1 MSPYVD
7 ESTLKSVIKLKQSDF
22 KIISLNCQSLYAKID
37 NLKIFLR
44 NLDNQHVSI
53 DAICLQE
60 SWLSD
65 HSDLSLLELDGYQL
79 ISVAKHCSAHSGLVI
94 YLNNKYQYK
103 VLNIHEQSNLWDGQF
118 VKISGILHNK
128 SITVGNI
135 YRPPNDI
142 KENYKTFYEELTQ
155 TLATLNKS
163 RLEVI
168 IAGDINIDLLKINT
182 NLYANDFFHTLV
194 AQSFIPKIT
203 LPTRFS
209 ELRCTL
215 IDNFIC
221 KLSPAILDS
230 SAAIFTNKIS
240 DHQLYILAVPNLSSM
255 NKTPK
260 YTKMLSTANSIP
272 NFVADICKAN
282 ILTKLNPEIFAN
294 PNENYN
300 TLEKLIVLNI
310 NKHFPTRRV
319 KYNKY
324 QHKKSTWITK
334 GILHSIKFRDNLYRE
349 LKQTCPNS
357 DIFKIKKINLATYNK
372 ILKRNILIAKQ
383 MHYQSK
389 FHKYKND
396 IKGTWGVIRYI
407 LNKTHGKKDYPAQF
421 NLNGAHES
429 DRTLVANSFNQYFTN
444 IGKKLAN
451 KITNP
456 VGKSHKDYLNFPC
469 QTRFNFTIVDE
480 NAVTKI
486 IEALKTKSSCG
497 DDGLSTKLLKRT
509 VQAC

>member
-1 MSPYVD
+1 M
-7 ESTLKSVIKLKQSDF
+7 
-22 KIISLNCQSLYAKID
+22 
-37 NLKIFLR
+37 
-44 NLDNQHVSI
+44 
-53 DAICLQE
+53 
-60 SWLSD
+60 
-65 HSDLSLLELDGYQL
+65 
-79 ISVAKHCSAHSGLVI
+79 
-94 YLNNKYQYK
+94 
-103 VLNIHEQSNLWDGQF
+103 LNIHEQSNLWDGQF

-128 SITVGNI
+128 SITLGNI

-194 AQSFIPKIT
+194 AQSLIPKIT

-240 DHQLYILAVPNLSSM
+240 DHQLDILAVPNLSSM

-300 TLEKLIVLNI
+300 TNRTE
-310 NKHFPTRRV
+310 
-319 KYNKY
+319 
-324 QHKKSTWITK
+324 
-334 GILHSIKFRDNLYRE
+334 
-349 LKQTCPNS
+349 
-357 DIFKIKKINLATYNK
+357 
-372 ILKRNILIAKQ
+372 
-383 MHYQSK
+383 
-389 FHKYKND
+389 YK
-396 IKGTWGVIRYI
+396 
-407 LNKTHGKKDYPAQF
+407 
-421 NLNGAHES
+421 
-429 DRTLVANSFNQYFTN
+429 
-444 IGKKLAN
+444 
-451 KITNP
+451 
-456 VGKSHKDYLNFPC
+456 
-469 QTRFNFTIVDE
+469 
-480 NAVTKI
+480 
-486 IEALKTKSSCG
+486 
-497 DDGLSTKLLKRT
+497 
-509 VQAC
+509 

>member
-1 MSPYVD
+1 M
-7 ESTLKSVIKLKQSDF
+7 
-22 KIISLNCQSLYAKID
+22 
-37 NLKIFLR
+37 
-44 NLDNQHVSI
+44 DNQHVSI

-128 SITVGNI
+128 SITLGNI

-142 KENYKTFYEELTQ
+142 KENYKTCYEELTQ

-357 DIFKIKKINLATYNK
+357 DIF
-372 ILKRNILIAKQ
+372 
-383 MHYQSK
+383 
-389 FHKYKND
+389 
-396 IKGTWGVIRYI
+396 
-407 LNKTHGKKDYPAQF
+407 
-421 NLNGAHES
+421 
-429 DRTLVANSFNQYFTN
+429 
-444 IGKKLAN
+444 
-451 KITNP
+451 
-456 VGKSHKDYLNFPC
+456 
-469 QTRFNFTIVDE
+469 
-480 NAVTKI
+480 
-486 IEALKTKSSCG
+486 
-497 DDGLSTKLLKRT
+497 
-509 VQAC
+509 